1 MEGVSLWI
9 DLPSIQSIV
18 IGAESM
24 KGYTQSSLY
33 IQNCPELRYI
43 IIGAGACQFISR
55 ILIKG
60 RLMDDLVMMSRC
72 TKVEC
77 FSMGRECIW

>member
-1 MEGVSLWI
+1 
-9 DLPSIQSIV
+9 
-18 IGAESM
+18 M
-24 KGYTQSSLY
+24 KGLSQSSLY

-43 IIGAGACQFISR
+43 MIETGDCQSISR

-60 RLMDDLVMMSRC
+60 RFMDDLVIMSRC

-77 FSMGRECIW
+77 FSMGRELIW